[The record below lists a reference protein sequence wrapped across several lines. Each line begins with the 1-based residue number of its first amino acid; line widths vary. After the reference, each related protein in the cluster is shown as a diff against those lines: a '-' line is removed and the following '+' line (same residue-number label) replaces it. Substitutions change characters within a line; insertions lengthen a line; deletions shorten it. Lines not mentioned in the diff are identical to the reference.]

1 MVWLLLPLTAGGLIW
16 WWWPTGERV
25 PVTQPALMVQP
36 VPYSPAQERPKH
48 LLSLPPPPLQPED
61 WPQVEKTVRQAMA
74 QCAPSNVPGLEYEQL
89 FHPLDQPSSAPLVGQ
104 MECLLEWLKAQKC
117 VETVRTPMAEAE
129 GKIALRLLTSL
140 PAQVEVEV
148 DFLVE
153 GQQVEPRV
161 LRLIVDGREQLQF
174 VSLKP
179 GALAGP

>member
-1 MVWLLLPLTAGGLIW
+1 
-16 WWWPTGERV
+16 
-25 PVTQPALMVQP
+25 
-36 VPYSPAQERPKH
+36 
-48 LLSLPPPPLQPED
+48 
-61 WPQVEKTVRQAMA
+61 
-74 QCAPSNVPGLEYEQL
+74 
-89 FHPLDQPSSAPLVGQ
+89 

-148 DFLVE
+148 GFLVE
-153 GQQVEPRV
+153 GQQVEPRM